1 MCFKQLSCKLC
12 GKPIAA
18 GDANLDQAIAKCA
31 GCNAVFS
38 LAGDLAAGGGPSH
51 DETMPV
57 PMPVGIK
64 VDVWGSELTIVQRW
78 FSLAL
83 LMLVFIC
90 VVWNGFLVF
99 WYFLISST
107 GDSDAFKLVFM
118 LFPMLHVA
126 VGVGLMYFT
135 ICGFVNRTVIC
146 VSGGELT
153 VRHGPLPWPGNRNVF
168 ADDLKQLYCTE
179 HFHRGKNSTST
190 SYGVNA
196 LLAGDRKVKLLS
208 GFTEADQALF
218 IEQRLE
224 EHLRIVDHRVPGEMK
239 R

>member
-1 MCFKQLSCKLC
+1 MQLSCKSC

-18 GDANLDQAIAKCA
+18 EDVNLDRAIAKCA

-38 LAGDLAAGGGPSH
+38 FAGDLAVGGGPSR
-51 DETMPV
+51 DETVPV

-64 VDVWGSELTIVQRW
+64 VDAWGSELTIVRRW
-78 FSLAL
+78 FSQVF
-83 LMLVFIC
+83 LMLIFFC
-90 VVWNGFLVF
+90 VVWDGFLVF

-107 GDSDAFKLVFM
+107 GDSGAFKLVFM

-126 VGVGLMYFT
+126 VGVGLTYYT
-135 ICGFVNRTVIC
+135 ICGLVNRTVIR

-153 VRHGPLPWPGNRNVF
+153 VRHGPLPWPGNHNVF

-179 HFHRGKNSTST
+179 HIHRRNNSTST
-190 SYGVNA
+190 SYRVNA
-196 LLAGDRKVKLLS
+196 LLAGGKKLKLLS
-208 GFTEADQALF
+208 GLTEADQALF

-224 EHLRIVDHRVPGEMK
+224 EHLRIVDRRVTGEIN